1 MGAYRRLVARLGHQR
16 WFAVMLRQL
25 GGARLD
31 GWLYRRSDGRL
42 AITGLPVIYIRDGA
56 KLVISSEHFGQQRPA
71 AWPLN
76 LRADPVATVRLGDAS
91 AAYRAR
97 LAAAGEIERY
107 WPALLEA
114 WPAHETYRA
123 RSGARHVFV
132 LEPCGSVG
140 EQS

>member
-1 MGAYRRLVARLGHQR
+1 
-16 WFAVMLRQL
+16 MLRQL

>member
-1 MGAYRRLVARLGHQR
+1 MAGSTAGRT
-16 WFAVMLRQL
+16 
-25 GGARLD
+25 GG
-31 GWLYRRSDGRL
+31 WRSP
-42 AITGLPVIYIRDGA
+42 ACQ
-56 KLVISSEHFGQQRPA
+56 HFGQQRPA

-76 LRADPVATVRLGDAS
+76 LRADPVATVRLGDVS

-97 LAAAGEIERY
+97 LAAAGEIELY

>member
-71 AWPLN
+71 AWPLD

>member
-1 MGAYRRLVARLGHQR
+1 
-16 WFAVMLRQL
+16 MLCQL

>member
-1 MGAYRRLVARLGHQR
+1 
-16 WFAVMLRQL
+16 MLCQL

-31 GWLYRRSDGRL
+31 RWLHRPSDGRL

-123 RSGARHVFV
+123 RSGARQVFV

>member
-1 MGAYRRLVARLGHQR
+1 
-16 WFAVMLRQL
+16 MLRQF

-132 LEPCGSVG
+132 LEPCGSLV
-140 EQS
+140 EQR

>member
-1 MGAYRRLVARLGHQR
+1 MGAYN
-16 WFAVMLRQL
+16 
-25 GGARLD
+25 
-31 GWLYRRSDGRL
+31 
-42 AITGLPVIYIRDGA
+42 
-56 KLVISSEHFGQQRPA
+56 FGQQRRA

-91 AAYRAR
+91 AAYRER